1 MSTVTIHF
9 EPDQAE
15 ADRQSLARL
24 LEADARYN
32 LGEHAEAEEHITFES
47 IEGLFALLTP
57 KRLELLRHLSRHPA
71 RSVKA
76 LAEAIGREYRRVHDD
91 VAALSQ
97 IGLIERSGTAL
108 RARHSEIR
116 FALRLDQPA
125 AA

>member
-9 EPDQAE
+9 EPDRAE

-32 LGEHAEAEEHITFES
+32 RGEHINAEEHITFES

-57 KRLELLRHLSRHPA
+57 KRLELLRHLHQHPA
-71 RSVKA
+71 RSVKS
-76 LAEAIGREYRRVHDD
+76 LAEALGREYRRVHDD
-91 VAALSQ
+91 VAALSR
-97 IGLIERSGTAL
+97 IGLIVREGTSL
-108 RARHSEIR
+108 RAPHSELR

>member
-9 EPDQAE
+9 QPDQAE

-32 LGEHAEAEEHITFES
+32 RGEHEEAEEHITFES
-47 IEGLFALLTP
+47 IEGLFARLTP
-57 KRLELLRHLSRHPA
+57 KRLELLRHLHRHPA
-71 RSVKA
+71 RSVKS
-76 LAEAIGREYRRVHDD
+76 LAETIGREYRRVHDD
-91 VAALSQ
+91 VVALSQ
-97 IGLIERSGTAL
+97 IGLIERRGTAL
-108 RARHSEIR
+108 RAPHSEIR

>member
-32 LGEHAEAEEHITFES
+32 LGEHVEAEEHITFES
-47 IEGLFALLTP
+47 IERLFALLTP
-57 KRLELLRHLSRHPA
+57 KRLELLRHLHRHPA
-71 RSVKA
+71 RSVKS
-76 LAEAIGREYRRVHDD
+76 LAETIGREYRRIHDD

-97 IGLIERSGTAL
+97 IGLIERRGTAL
-108 RARHSEIR
+108 RAPHSEIR

>member
-1 MSTVTIHF
+1 VSTVTIHF
-9 EPDQAE
+9 EQDQAE

-32 LGEHAEAEEHITFES
+32 RGEHVEAEEHITFES

-57 KRLELLRHLSRHPA
+57 KRLELLRHLHRYPA
-71 RSVKA
+71 RSIKS
-76 LAEAIGREYRRVHDD
+76 LAETIGREYRRVHDD

-97 IGLIERSGTAL
+97 IGLIERRGTAL
-108 RARHSEIR
+108 RAPHSEIR